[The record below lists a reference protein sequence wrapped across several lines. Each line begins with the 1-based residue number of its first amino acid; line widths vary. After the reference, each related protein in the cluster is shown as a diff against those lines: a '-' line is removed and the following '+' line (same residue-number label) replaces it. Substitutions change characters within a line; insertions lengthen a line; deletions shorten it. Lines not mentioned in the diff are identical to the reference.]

1 MKKIETIKTD
11 KKFKI
16 CGIYMIMFGD
26 YKYIGSSKDIFIRIK
41 SHYKDLISKKHHNRT
56 MQRLFDKYGEV
67 SMFYDVVEVCEQVE
81 LLEREKLHI
90 SFLKRPYRIN
100 HILDPVNIERSN
112 VYKKRLSKGAK
123 LSFAEGRE
131 IYNQKE
137 THMYSLDGKFIRSFK
152 NATEAAEY
160 FGSKENFST
169 ICSAARGDN
178 YTAYNYRWSYIKIE
192 TLEVL
197 VKEYFVREIV
207 QMNLDYSIIKY
218 WSSITEATNVLDVKN
233 ITRAIKKN
241 LTAGGFRW
249 KYK

>member
-11 KKFKI
+11 KKFNF

-26 YKYIGSSKDIFIRIK
+26 YKYIGSSKDIFIRLK

-56 MQRLFDKYGEV
+56 MQRLFNKYGKTIM
-67 SMFYDVVEVCEQVE
+67 SYNIVEVCEQVE

-100 HILDPVNIERSN
+100 HILDPVNIKRSN

-123 LSFAEGRE
+123 LSFIKGRK
-131 IYNQKE
+131 IHNQKE
-137 THMYSLDGKFIRSFK
+137 THMYSLDGNFIKSFK
-152 NATEAAEY
+152 NATEAAKY
-160 FGSKENFST
+160 FGNKENFST

-178 YTAYNYRWSYIKIE
+178 YTAYNYRWSYIKTK
-192 TLEVL
+192 TLNAL

-218 WSSITEATNVLDVKN
+218 WPSITEAVNILNVKN
-233 ITRAIKKN
+233 ITRAIKNN